1 MWAHYFPPLPFYVAP
16 SPHSTINIHS
26 LMEPDPLTQRDTVA
40 DVWATL
46 TWSPHVSGPS
56 PADLSQRRLIPRGSP
71 STLPSTGTAD
81 RRRNASGSTT
91 QCLACRKL
99 AAGKRLGLRP
109 FRAAVGGSS
118 SSAPVG
124 CSVKHRGCPF
134 EFLVHKK
141 FDVQLC
147 WTDQ

>member
-1 MWAHYFPPLPFYVAP
+1 MSSCTVSRSATSTSSPLCRESKFTVARYLFSCDPSNNTPNHHVCGPTIFHHFPFRVAP

-26 LMEPDPLTQRDTVA
+26 L
-40 DVWATL
+40 
-46 TWSPHVSGPS
+46 
-56 PADLSQRRLIPRGSP
+56 IPFY
-71 STLPSTGTAD
+71 LPSTGTAD

-91 QCLACRKL
+91 QCLARRKL
-99 AAGKRLGLRP
+99 AVGRRLGLRP

-147 WTDQ
+147 WTD